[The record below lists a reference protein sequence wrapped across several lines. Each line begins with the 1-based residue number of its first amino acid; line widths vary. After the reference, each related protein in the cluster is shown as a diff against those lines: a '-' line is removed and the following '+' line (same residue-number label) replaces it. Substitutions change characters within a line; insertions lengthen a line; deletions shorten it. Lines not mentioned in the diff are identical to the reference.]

1 MFRHLRENDMGY
13 FEHLVF
19 AASHGVTAI
28 VIGAALVIHAVLPP
42 LFPRA
47 GRALLARLK
56 PDFEDDPR
64 KFAERLEN
72 LVETR

>member
-1 MFRHLRENDMGY
+1 MLRHLRENNMGY

-28 VIGAALVIHAVLPP
+28 VLGVALIVHAILPP

-47 GRALLARLK
+47 GRALLLRLR
-56 PDFEDDPR
+56 PDFSPLADR
-64 KFAERLEN
+64 I
-72 LVETR
+72 ETR